1 MYHKNIRGFTE
12 WRFLANT
19 THMWGTKNQSLPP
32 FQFPETFSLG
42 VDSKHFSNTFELTKI
57 IDKAIIRNVL
67 SLMCFV
73 DKLQMKL
80 LCIWHEITYFV
91 KVPNNMTHL
100 SQQLD
105 LTVNGN
111 CKMFI
116 KNKFSEW
123 YTQVDNALQTEV
135 EFKNINIESK
145 LTTVK
150 PIHTKWIVDYYK
162 NELLPRTR

>member
-1 MYHKNIRGFTE
+1 
-12 WRFLANT
+12 
-19 THMWGTKNQSLPP
+19 
-32 FQFPETFSLG
+32 
-42 VDSKHFSNTFELTKI
+42 
-57 IDKAIIRNVL
+57 
-67 SLMCFV
+67 
-73 DKLQMKL
+73 
-80 LCIWHEITYFV
+80 
-91 KVPNNMTHL
+91 MTHL

-135 EFKNINIESK
+135 KFKNINIESK

-150 PIHTKWIVDYYK
+150 PIHTK
-162 NELLPRTR
+162 